1 MTPLRSPRRPEG
13 GSVARDVWTLGLPVA
28 MVCVA
33 LSITRLAAQPSDPPA
48 DEPESATSVQGL
60 PQGTSAGDSGSSDV
74 DRGPV
79 MDDARPAGRPYW
91 RTKLFR
97 RVFRGQRYLV
107 TTWWPSEFR

>member
-74 DRGPV
+74 DLRPGL
-79 MDDARPAGRPYW
+79 DDAGPAGLPCW
-91 RTKLFR
+91 RTKPFGRLFR
-97 RVFRGQRYLV
+97 DPRDFPVSS
-107 TTWWPSEFR
+107 WPL